1 MKEIYSFRVNKF
13 VKRQVEEQTPEGK
26 LTKDV
31 EEEIPVKVVFKKPT
45 RSESEESDIVSAVE
59 YAESVKKGILTKPL
73 LEKYYDDRGGF
84 RIDEQPYE
92 KKYNSLLEEFFA
104 VETEFQTLNFKEN
117 KTDEEQAKLKEI
129 VARFVSIQS
138 SIQSIEGARNSLF
151 QNTAEVRARNK
162 TIFWLVLF
170 LTYVQEEE
178 DKEPVPMFAG
188 KTFDEKIADYDKQ
201 LEENNLFVF
210 RATQKMSFFVAL
222 WHLGSAS
229 TTEDFKNIEEKLNPP
244 KEDTEIE
251 APAQTPEEIVKE
263 VETPKEE
270 LPSSELDVKEAP
282 LEKKSEE

>member
-1 MKEIYSFRVNKF
+1 MKEIYSFRVNKL

-45 RSESEESDIVSAVE
+45 RSESEEADVISAVE

-84 RIDEQPYE
+84 KIDEQPYE
-92 KKYNSLLEEFFA
+92 KKYNSLLEEFFE
-104 VETEFQTLNFKEN
+104 VETEFQNLNFKEN
-117 KTDEEQAKLKEI
+117 KTDEETAKLKET
-129 VARFVSIQS
+129 VARFVRIQN

-178 DKEPVPMFAG
+178 DKDPVPMFIG
-188 KTFDEKIADYDKQ
+188 NTFQEKVANYDKQ

-222 WHLGSAS
+222 WYLGSAS
-229 TTEDFKNIEEKLNPP
+229 TTEDFRNIEEKLNP
-244 KEDTEIE
+244 
-251 APAQTPEEIVKE
+251 TPEKIEVEEPVQAPEEVAKE
-263 VETPKEE
+263 VEAPKEE
-270 LPSSELDVKEAP
+270 LPSSELDVKETP
-282 LEKKSEE
+282 PTEKSEG